1 MKFIVFRRFLPSFSE
16 RMMPLIMVPC
26 SAAPDSVDE
35 ADDFDASE
43 DVDNMMKGYLEGDM
57 SR

>member
-1 MKFIVFRRFLPSFSE
+1 VKFIVFRRFLPSFSE
-16 RMMPLIMVPC
+16 SMMPLITVPC